1 MRFQTIVKPQS
12 HALAPEVLDTDID
25 LMLAG
30 HTHAMQFAVGR
41 LSPSR
46 FMYPE
51 WSGLYMEGKQGLYV
65 NVGLGYIGLMPLR
78 FGAWPE
84 ITVITLKQLKM
95 EG

>member
-1 MRFQTIVKPQS
+1 
-12 HALAPEVLDTDID
+12 
-25 LMLAG
+25 
-30 HTHAMQFAVGR
+30 
-41 LSPSR
+41 
-46 FMYPE
+46 MYPE

-95 EG
+95 ED

>member
-1 MRFQTIVKPQS
+1 MYDRLVTEKGFTGSYSAVQRYVK
-12 HALAPEVLDTDID
+12 
-25 LMLAG
+25 
-30 HTHAMQFAVGR
+30 QFAVGR

-95 EG
+95 ED

>member
-1 MRFQTIVKPQS
+1 MLFQTIVKPQP
-12 HALAPEVLDTDID
+12 HALAPGSTRH
-25 LMLAG
+25 G
-30 HTHAMQFAVGR
+30 HRPHAAMQFAVGR
-41 LSPSR
+41 HSPSR

-95 EG
+95 EN